1 MNQSN
6 CFQTRHN
13 RQCSL
18 QSMMP
23 QPCLAPRIWDAEVW
37 SSGINVDQSVAAVSS
52 SRENQMGV
60 SGFGYV
66 QPMCGNTCI
75 TDYIIDPSVDDAI
88 EDFNRRNDQCGE
100 SNFGDDIIR
109 RTKSRC
115 NDKDQFKKL
124 CSPCDDCSKNGD
136 VCDRCRLKFTTKPL
150 PCQACKPEGP
160 CKKCA
165 EKWNRKDC
173 SCKDKNKCSC
183 EYKSKCSCKD
193 KNRCSC
199 EYKSKCSCK
208 DKNKCSCNYKSK
220 CSSCMPNN
228 PCIDCIRIQTK
239 YPNFHLPRRYI
250 NDVHVYVPGRG
261 FENEHAAIIEPC
273 TDSYFDNVWIDYD
286 RKPECSRKSVVPS
299 YIVRSNIDHLP
310 FANHIGYE
318 NTFIPGDELR
328 LLANDA
334 FTHSTIQF
342 RTEMQES
349 LMRKRNSEMWQI
361 RAAPKYQ

>member
-6 CFQTRHN
+6 CARTKHTQ
-13 RQCSL
+13 QYSL
-18 QSMMP
+18 QSMIP
-23 QPCLAPRIWDAEVW
+23 QPCLAPRIWDADVW
-37 SSGINVDQSVAAVSS
+37 SSGMNNDQSVAAVSS
-52 SRENQMGV
+52 CRKNQSSI

-75 TDYIIDPSVDDAI
+75 TDYISDPSVDDAI
-88 EDFNRRNDQCGE
+88 EEFNRRNDQCGE

-124 CSPCDDCSKNGD
+124 CSPCDDCAKHGD
-136 VCDRCRLKFTTKPL
+136 VCDRCRLKFTTNPL

-165 EKWNRKDC
+165 EQCKKKDC
-173 SCKDKNKCSC
+173 SCEDKNKCSC
-183 EYKSKCSCKD
+183 EVKK
-193 KNRCSC
+193 
-199 EYKSKCSCK
+199 
-208 DKNKCSCNYKSK
+208 K

-228 PCIDCIRIQTK
+228 PCRDCIQIKTK
-239 YPNFHLPRRYI
+239 YPNYHLPRRYI
-250 NDVHVYVPGRG
+250 HDKELRVYVPGRG
-261 FENEHAAIIEPC
+261 FENDYAAIIEPC
-273 TDSYFDNVWIDYD
+273 MDSYFDNVWIDYD
-286 RKPECSRKSVVPS
+286 RKPECSRQSVVPS

-318 NTFIPGDELR
+318 NTFIPGDEIR